1 MSTVYVTNRW
11 VKPIEFSFEYKPYS
25 FPVGETV
32 EVPIEAVRH
41 IFGHGVVDK
50 EPFMARLAL
59 IKTKNDIPEGL
70 KILQKFEIT
79 DQPPIKGHALSP
91 VVERVPLPSKVG
103 GKLKESS
110 LHG

>member
-11 VKPIEFSFEYKPYS
+11 IKPIEFSFEYKPYS

-32 EVPIEAVRH
+32 EAPIEAVRH
-41 IFGHGVVDK
+41 IFGHGEEDK
-50 EPFMARLAL
+50 VPFMSRLAL
-59 IKTKNDIPEGL
+59 IQTQKDIPEGL
-70 KILQKFEIT
+70 KILQKIEISE
-79 DQPPIKGHALSP
+79 QPPIKGHALSP